1 VLDRKELKHA
11 KLSEDSLK
19 SFLGIWCRLK
29 KELDHQ
35 VLSRQRTKSGR
46 YGIRFPLPAT
56 ARKIILPGSYWNLG
70 KTGGDTLT
78 RLFDEAEARGGVR
91 TENNVATSRVFM
103 YAAAAIHRLS
113 QYFSARKDVVEYP
126 TLRAYRDAAN
136 HRTSLKET
144 LRRIATK
151 VVQLSRK
158 ESSSSVE
165 EVQLPSPTGVFELS
179 QIPEVDGEL
188 MDEDEEVVL
197 GAASPEARAM
207 PYAAGKTG
215 KSPNARGKSVDYVD
229 NGIEE

>member
-1 VLDRKELKHA
+1 
-11 KLSEDSLK
+11 
-19 SFLGIWCRLK
+19 
-29 KELDHQ
+29 
-35 VLSRQRTKSGR
+35 
-46 YGIRFPLPAT
+46 
-56 ARKIILPGSYWNLG
+56 
-70 KTGGDTLT
+70 
-78 RLFDEAEARGGVR
+78 
-91 TENNVATSRVFM
+91 M

-113 QYFSARKDVVEYP
+113 QYFSARKDVADYP

-136 HRTSLKET
+136 HRTSMKET

-179 QIPEVDGEL
+179 QIAEVDGEL

-215 KSPNARGKSVDYVD
+215 KSPNARGKSVDYVND
-229 NGIEE
+229 EMKERCENSLGIFLTKLVHDPEGEKAETPIRRLCVLCKQRCNTWCTGCRRILCFIPPKDRKVRVRVKIKPRKPKGGKRA